1 LLKYKEMQD
10 KFPRIPDEYVVP
22 LNMNGLKGRMLR
34 MPPPKNK
41 KREMLLVYGHHS
53 SLERMYSIAEVL
65 NDYGGVTMPDLP
77 GFGGMDSFY
86 KIGEKPDLDT
96 MADYL
101 ASVIKLRFKNRR
113 ITIAGISI
121 GFIIVTRMLQRYPEL
136 IKKVDMLISVV
147 GFAHHEEFKFSK
159 TRKFW
164 YRLGSKVL
172 SKPIP
177 AAVFRSVFLHPYI
190 LRTFYKRTHNAKKK
204 FEGLEEDAS
213 KVLTEFEIILWRI
226 NDVRTH
232 MATMNSFLYVDN
244 CIARIDLPVYHIG
257 VDMDHYFDKDLVEQH
272 MRVIFNDF
280 HYIAA
285 PVDRHMP
292 NVIAGKEESAK
303 LFPRKI
309 RTLLNKKQQA

>member
-1 LLKYKEMQD
+1 MQD
-10 KFPRIPDEYVVP
+10 SFPRIPAEYVVP

-53 SLERMYSIAEVL
+53 SLERMYSVAEVL

-101 ASVIKLRFKNRR
+101 ASVVKLRFKNRR
-113 ITIAGISI
+113 VTLAGISY
-121 GFIIVTRMLQRYPEL
+121 GFIVITRMLQRYPEL
-136 IKKVDMLISVV
+136 VKKVDMLISVV
-147 GFAHHEEFKFSK
+147 GFAHHEEFKFTQK
-159 TRKFW
+159 RKIF
-164 YRLGSKVL
+164 YRQFTKLFSQPV
-172 SKPIP
+172 P
-177 AAVFRSVFLHPYI
+177 AAFFRATFLHPFI
-190 LRTFYKRTHNAKKK
+190 LRNFYSRTHNAKKK
-204 FEGLEEDAS
+204 FEGLDEHSA
-213 KVLTEFEIILWRI
+213 KILTEFEILLWRS
-226 NDVRTH
+226 NDLRTY
-232 MATMNSFLYVDN
+232 MASSKSFLYLDN
-244 CIARIDLPVYHIG
+244 CIARVDLPVYHIG
-257 VDMDHYFDKDLVEQH
+257 VDMDHYFDKELVEQH

-280 HYIAA
+280 HYISA

-303 LFPRKI
+303 LFPRRI
-309 RTLLNKKQQA
+309 RMLLNKKQ